1 MGHEAI
7 DWERFVTNHAERVLR
22 IALRIVGRLDDA
34 EDVSQEVF
42 KECFQVEAKTGM
54 LDPTALA
61 VRLATVRSLDRL
73 RRRRARP
80 AVGAELRDS
89 DRVTAIGP
97 VEEAEAQEL
106 ADWLRDAVARLPP
119 RQAEVFSLMALEQA
133 SREEVATLLGI
144 SPDAVSTA
152 LFKAR
157 QELGAALDR
166 RSGGRVQ

>member
-1 MGHEAI
+1 MGEGDI
-7 DWERFVTNHAERVLR
+7 DWDRFVTDHAERVLR

-34 EDVSQEVF
+34 EEISQEVF
-42 KECFQVEAKTGM
+42 QECFQVAAAQGIR
-54 LDPTALA
+54 DPTGLA

-80 AVGAELRDS
+80 ADGAELRDS

-97 VEEAEAQEL
+97 VEEAEAKEL
-106 ADWLRDAVARLPP
+106 TDWLRDAVARLPS
-119 RQAEVFSLMALEQA
+119 RQAEVFALMALEQA

-152 LFKAR
+152 LCKAR
-157 QELGAALDR
+157 NELGAALDR
-166 RSGGRVQ
+166 RSGGPMR